1 MPDTFSD
8 LCNANNEHKTQIRRG
23 SAEEWSGAAHGPR
36 KSAYPSPVKLAN
48 GSVPLNWFWA
58 SARAVTAVRAAKELG
73 IVPVRALPVTSM
85 LNRPEIPLMVDGSV
99 PTSPLLGSDRDLRQ
113 QCASAQKRRDQYRRV
128 GKTRSCKNTVAAVP
142 TPPQHS
148 QVYRIQKT
156 YTTGPESELH
166 PTPAQVHGWLL
177 VSQLVATVHP
187 RPPAAKKRSTKACR
201 SGTEQVVYAPLQ
213 FVMQLEDHVDDDAGN
228 RVVSPLGTLPVR

>member
-1 MPDTFSD
+1 MRLSPAKGTCRSQQHRRHILMAEVHCWDTS
-8 LCNANNEHKTQIRRG
+8 T
-23 SAEEWSGAAHGPR
+23 
-36 KSAYPSPVKLAN
+36 
-48 GSVPLNWFWA
+48 
-58 SARAVTAVRAAKELG
+58 
-73 IVPVRALPVTSM
+73 
-85 LNRPEIPLMVDGSV
+85 
-99 PTSPLLGSDRDLRQ
+99 
-113 QCASAQKRRDQYRRV
+113 
-128 GKTRSCKNTVAAVP
+128 
-142 TPPQHS
+142 
-148 QVYRIQKT
+148 T
-156 YTTGPESELH
+156 YTGRTWFTTNNILELH